1 LAVTAATDV
10 FRAVSDPTRRRMLDL
25 LRRGERSVAE
35 LAQPFAISQP
45 AVSQHLKVLREAG
58 VVRVRKQGRLRI
70 YRLDPRPLRDVFQWA
85 QYYEQFWR
93 EKLAA
98 LGRELDRTP

>member
-1 LAVTAATDV
+1 MRTDV

-25 LRRGERSVAE
+25 MRRRERSVAE
-35 LAQPFAISQP
+35 LARPFTISQP
-45 AVSQHLKVLREAG
+45 AVSQHLKVLRDAG
-58 VVRVRKQGRLRI
+58 VVRVRREGRLRI
-70 YRLDPRPLRDVFQWA
+70 YRLDPRPLRDVYAWA

-98 LGRELDRTP
+98 LGHELDRTP

>member
-1 LAVTAATDV
+1 MPAATSDV
-10 FRAVSDPTRRRMLDL
+10 FRAVSDRTRRRMLDL
-25 LRRGERSVAE
+25 LRRRECCVAE
-35 LAQPFAISQP
+35 LARPFAISQP
-45 AVSQHLKVLREAG
+45 AVSQHLKVLRDAG
-58 VVRVRKQGRLRI
+58 VVRVRKEGRLRI

-93 EKLAA
+93 EKLAT

>member
-1 LAVTAATDV
+1 MPAATSDV
-10 FRAVSDPTRRRMLDL
+10 FRAVSDRTRRRMLDL
-25 LRRGERSVAE
+25 LRRRERSVAE
-35 LAQPFAISQP
+35 LARPFIISQP
-45 AVSQHLKVLREAG
+45 AVSQHLKVLRDAG
-58 VVRVRKQGRLRI
+58 VVRVRKEGRLRI

-93 EKLAA
+93 EKLAT